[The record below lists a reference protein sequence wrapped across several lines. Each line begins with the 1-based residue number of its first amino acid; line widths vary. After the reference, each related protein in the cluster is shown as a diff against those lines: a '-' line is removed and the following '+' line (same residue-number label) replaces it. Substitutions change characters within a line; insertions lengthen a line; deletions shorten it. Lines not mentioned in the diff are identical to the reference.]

1 MNGEASPERVLANAA
16 YATARPV
23 LSVLVPYFRDDPS
36 DLLRALDREA
46 LKLAGS
52 VELVVLDDGTGV
64 PALTAR
70 VQQQLVAL
78 RLPTR
83 LVELASNQGR
93 ASARNRLAAHARGG
107 AFLFLDADMRPDDDR
122 FLASWA
128 DLVAREDPAVAFG
141 GVSLKQ
147 ASREAKFQVHRRMA
161 AHAECT
167 PYYERALRPEKYVYT
182 SNLLIRRDAFEA
194 EAFDAGFDGWG
205 WEDVEWGMRVA
216 RRFTVLHV
224 DIPASHLGLDT
235 ADRLAAKYEQSVE
248 NFARVVGRH
257 PEIVSLYPS
266 YRVARALKGVPALDA
281 WRPWLKRLALAPV
294 LPASA
299 RALSL
304 RLYRAALYA
313 EAV

>member
-1 MNGEASPERVLANAA
+1 MTSETAERVRINPPYAA
-16 YATARPV
+16 ARPV
-23 LSVLVPYFRDDPS
+23 LSVLIPYYRDDPC
-36 DLLRALDREA
+36 DLVRALDREA
-46 LKLAGS
+46 PRLHGA
-52 VELVVLDDGTGV
+52 VEIVLLDDGTNI
-64 PALTAR
+64 PAHASR
-70 VQQQLVAL
+70 VEQQVAAL
-78 RLPTR
+78 RLPVR
-83 LVELASNQGR
+83 FVQLAQNEGR
-93 ASARNRLAAHARGG
+93 AKARNRLAAHARGS
-107 AFLFLDADMRPDDDR
+107 AYLFLDADMRPDDDR

-147 ASREAKFQVHRRMA
+147 ASRERKYQVARRMA
-161 AHAECT
+161 QRAECT

-205 WEDVEWGMRVA
+205 WEDVEWGMRIA
-216 RRFTVLHV
+216 RRFTVVHV

-235 ADRLAAKYEQSVE
+235 ARGLAAKYEQSVE

-257 PEIVSLYPS
+257 PDIVSLYPS
-266 YRVARALKGVPALDA
+266 YRVARALKKTPGLNA
-281 WRPWLKRLALAPV
+281 WRPWLKSFALAPV

>member
-1 MNGEASPERVLANAA
+1 MSGQTVTERVLINPP

-23 LSVLVPYFRDDPS
+23 LSVLIPYFRDDPC

-46 LKLAGS
+46 LKLHGS
-52 VELVVLDDGTGV
+52 VEIVLLDDGTGV
-64 PALTAR
+64 PAQSAR
-70 VQQQLVAL
+70 VEQQLADL
-78 RLPTR
+78 GLPAR
-83 LVELASNQGR
+83 FVQLWANEGR
-93 ASARNRLAAHARGG
+93 AKARNRLAAHARGS

-122 FLASWA
+122 FLGSWA

-147 ASREAKFQVHRRMA
+147 ASRERKFQVARRMA

-194 EAFDAGFDGWG
+194 EAFDSGFDGWG
-205 WEDVEWGMRVA
+205 WEDVEWGMRIA

-257 PEIVSLYPS
+257 PNIVSLYPS
-266 YRVARALKGVPALDA
+266 YRVARALKKAPALGT
-281 WRPWLKRLALAPV
+281 WRPWLKHMALAPV
-294 LPASA
+294 LPVSA